1 MTSIPTPLPSSM
13 TIGSPDLHIEDPD
26 VIGRRW
32 RMGVQ
37 LLIVADGAFVA
48 SLIFSYLYLRGLN
61 TAHAWVAPH
70 QHTSP
75 IWVSWLITGILVVSA
90 ALFRLGQRRIEAGS
104 IGGFITATTLASVVL
119 VADAVVQIGQL
130 VTFKF
135 GIDTSAYSSSIYT
148 MAGANLFHLLLTI
161 FLGVSM
167 VNRGRL
173 GIYSGTSN
181 WQVRIVGMWW
191 TWIAV
196 AAIASSFAT
205 SFIASPNH

>member
-1 MTSIPTPLPSSM
+1 MSSIPAPLPSSM
-13 TIGSPDLHIEDPD
+13 TIGSPDLHIEDPN
-26 VIGRRW
+26 VVGRRW

-61 TAHAWVAPH
+61 TAHAWLAPH
-70 QHTSP
+70 QHTAP
-75 IWVSWLITGILVVSA
+75 IWVSWLITGILLVSA
-90 ALFRLGQRRIEAGS
+90 GLFRWGQRSIEAGNV
-104 IGGFITATTLASVVL
+104 GGFITATTLALTVL
-119 VADAVVQIGQL
+119 VADSVLQVAQL

-135 GIDTSAYSSSIYT
+135 GIDTSSYSSSIYT

-167 VNRGRL
+167 VNRGRV
-173 GIYSGTSN
+173 GIYSETSN
-181 WQVRIVGMWW
+181 WQVRIVSMWW
-191 TWIAV
+191 TWIAL
-196 AAIASSFAT
+196 AAVASSFAT